1 MLQKEDGL
9 ILQKRKDEER
19 EKMSRK
25 KIVKIVLAIL
35 FSVLS
40 FFVLAK
46 AAASPETYK
55 KTIQSLDE
63 KKLTVTGL
71 ATGATAASVAV
82 SAMPTDIATPIAD
95 KLADL
100 SSYFLLVLSA
110 ILLEKYMIT
119 VIGFI
124 VFKLLIPLGC
134 ILFIMKEISS
144 EEQYHRW
151 MTKVWMI
158 GIVSLFVI
166 PSSEMICDLI
176 QNTHKESIES
186 VLNAA
191 KEEIVLEESV
201 QGEEEEKKG
210 LAQAWD
216 KITDAVANG
225 VDTVKEQLNK
235 LLNGF
240 IEGLAIMIVT
250 SCLIPILTVLFFAW
264 FIKFMLGI
272 NVNLP
277 KLVNRKAISG
287 SIRKLSVRKNNNGE
301 NEG

>member
-1 MLQKEDGL
+1 M
-9 ILQKRKDEER
+9 
-19 EKMSRK
+19 
-25 KIVKIVLAIL
+25 
-35 FSVLS
+35 LS

-166 PSSEMICDLI
+166 PSSEMICGLI